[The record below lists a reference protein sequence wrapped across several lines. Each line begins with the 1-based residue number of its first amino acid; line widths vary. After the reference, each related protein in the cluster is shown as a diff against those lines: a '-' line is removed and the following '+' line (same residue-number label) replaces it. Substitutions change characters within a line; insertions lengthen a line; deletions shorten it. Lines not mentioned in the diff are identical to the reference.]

1 MMGCNL
7 ILMASLPTT
16 WLVVGIVLLV
26 LLLVAVLLLVV
37 KSREAYLLKK
47 EVAELRETM
56 LMMRYEEANLSRML
70 HKADKA
76 EQIVAPTAEMLIAE
90 VEADEVAQSADELEA
105 SEESEVVTELPELS
119 ELEPSE
125 DSENSEPSECLEQE
139 APQES
144 AEEESLVE
152 ESLVEESL
160 VEEPAIEEPVAEES
174 IPEEPVMEEPVAEVP
189 VAEVP
194 VAEVPV
200 VEESVAEEPAAEE
213 SVAEEPITDG
223 PIAEESHA
231 AEPVIEAPVVEQPV
245 TPRPRKHAINE
256 RRPAIPNDLFAAWFE
271 EQDNQ
276 KSQEESLHEE
286 LLVEEQTIEPVAT
299 EVNVASPVELATES
313 AVEPLLADETDAQV
327 SSEPKVLSKEDEKFC
342 RKLERIV
349 HTRMHNPNLN
359 VDVIA
364 AQFGM
369 GRTNFYRKVREITS
383 VSPNDYL
390 RQCRMERASELL
402 RTTDLSVTEICGQVG
417 IPDAQYFSRV
427 FKSFYGTPPS
437 AYREQQ

>member
-7 ILMASLPTT
+7 MLMASLPTT

-26 LLLVAVLLLVV
+26 LLLVAVLLIVV

-76 EQIVAPTAEMLIAE
+76 EQIEAPTAEMLVAE
-90 VEADEVAQSADELEA
+90 VEADEVPESADEPEA
-105 SEESEVVTELPELS
+105 SEVSAV
-119 ELEPSE
+119 E
-125 DSENSEPSECLEQE
+125 DT
-139 APQES
+139 
-144 AEEESLVE
+144 VI
-152 ESLVEESL
+152 
-160 VEEPAIEEPVAEES
+160 EEPVIEEPVAEEYV
-174 IPEEPVMEEPVAEVP
+174 PEEPAI
-189 VAEVP
+189 
-194 VAEVPV
+194 
-200 VEESVAEEPAAEE
+200 EEPAAEE
-213 SVAEEPITDG
+213 SVAAESMTEESITEEPIT
-223 PIAEESHA
+223 EESHVGG
-231 AEPVIEAPVVEQPV
+231 PIIEDPIVEQPA

-276 KSQEESLHEE
+276 KSQEESLPEE
-286 LLVEEQTIEPVAT
+286 VLVEQPIIEPVAADVNDVSPAVLAS
-299 EVNVASPVELATES
+299 ESAEEPLPAAEADNVASSV
-313 AVEPLLADETDAQV
+313 
-327 SSEPKVLSKEDEKFC
+327 PKVLSKEDEKFC

-383 VSPNDYL
+383 MSPNDYL

-402 RTTDLSVTEICGQVG
+402 RTTDLSVVEICGQVG
-417 IPDAQYFSRV
+417 ISDAQYFSRV
-427 FKSFYGTPPS
+427 FKSFYGAPPS
-437 AYREQQ
+437 AYREQK

>member
-1 MMGCNL
+1 MGCNL

-76 EQIVAPTAEMLIAE
+76 EQIEAPTAEMLVAE
-90 VEADEVAQSADELEA
+90 VEADEVAESADEPEA
-105 SEESEVVTELPELS
+105 SEVSAVEDTVIE
-119 ELEPSE
+119 EPV
-125 DSENSEPSECLEQE
+125 
-139 APQES
+139 
-144 AEEESLVE
+144 AEEYVP
-152 ESLVEESL
+152 
-160 VEEPAIEEPVAEES
+160 EEPAIEEPVA
-174 IPEEPVMEEPVAEVP
+174 
-189 VAEVP
+189 
-194 VAEVPV
+194 
-200 VEESVAEEPAAEE
+200 EESVAEEPAAEE
-213 SVAEEPITDG
+213 SVAEEPITDE

-231 AEPVIEAPVVEQPV
+231 VEPVIEAPIVEQPA

-276 KSQEESLHEE
+276 KSQEESLPEE
-286 LLVEEQTIEPVAT
+286 VLVEQPIIEPVAADVSDVSPAVLAA
-299 EVNVASPVELATES
+299 ESAEEPLPAAEADNVAPSV
-313 AVEPLLADETDAQV
+313 
-327 SSEPKVLSKEDEKFC
+327 PKVLSKEDEKFC

-383 VSPNDYL
+383 MSPNDYL

-402 RTTDLSVTEICGQVG
+402 RTTDLSVVEICGQVG
-417 IPDAQYFSRV
+417 ISDAQYFSRV
-427 FKSFYGTPPS
+427 FKSFYGAPPS

>member
-1 MMGCNL
+1 MGCNL

-90 VEADEVAQSADELEA
+90 VEADEVAESADELEA
-105 SEESEVVTELPELS
+105 SEESEVVTELLELS

-125 DSENSEPSECLEQE
+125 DSENSEPSECSEQE

-144 AEEESLVE
+144 AEE

-189 VAEVP
+189 V
-194 VAEVPV
+194 
-200 VEESVAEEPAAEE
+200 VEESVAEEPAVEE
-213 SVAEEPITDG
+213 SVAVEHITDG

-231 AEPVIEAPVVEQPV
+231 VEPVIEAPIVEQPV

>member
-1 MMGCNL
+1 MGCNL

-90 VEADEVAQSADELEA
+90 VEADEVAESADELEA

-119 ELEPSE
+119 GFSE
-125 DSENSEPSECLEQE
+125 NSEHSENSEPSECSEQE
-139 APQES
+139 TSQES

-152 ESLVEESL
+152 EPVVEDT
-160 VEEPAIEEPVAEES
+160 AIEEPVAEES

-189 VAEVP
+189 V
-194 VAEVPV
+194 
-200 VEESVAEEPAAEE
+200 VEESVAEEPAVEE
-213 SVAEEPITDG
+213 SVAVEHITDG

-231 AEPVIEAPVVEQPV
+231 AEPIIEAPIVEQPV

-286 LLVEEQTIEPVAT
+286 LLVEEQTIEPVAI

>member
-90 VEADEVAQSADELEA
+90 VEADEVAESADELEA
-105 SEESEVVTELPELS
+105 SEESEVVTELSELS
-119 ELEPSE
+119 GFSE
-125 DSENSEPSECLEQE
+125 NSEHSENSEPSECSEQE
-139 APQES
+139 DPQES
-144 AEEESLVE
+144 AEE

-174 IPEEPVMEEPVAEVP
+174 IPEEPVMEEPV
-189 VAEVP
+189 
-194 VAEVPV
+194 

-213 SVAEEPITDG
+213 SVAVEHITDG

-231 AEPVIEAPVVEQPV
+231 AEPIIEAPIVEQPV

>member
-1 MMGCNL
+1 MGCNL
-7 ILMASLPTT
+7 MLMASLPTT

-26 LLLVAVLLLVV
+26 LLLVAVLLIVV

-76 EQIVAPTAEMLIAE
+76 EQIEAPTAEMLVAE
-90 VEADEVAQSADELEA
+90 VEADEVAESADEPEA
-105 SEESEVVTELPELS
+105 SEVSEAVTELPELS
-119 ELEPSE
+119 GS
-125 DSENSEPSECLEQE
+125 SENSENSENSESSAYSELAISQE
-139 APQES
+139 PA
-144 AEEESLVE
+144 VE
-152 ESLVEESL
+152 ESLVEVPA
-160 VEEPAIEEPVAEES
+160 VEDTVIEEPVAEEYVS
-174 IPEEPVMEEPVAEVP
+174 EEPVIEEPAVEESAE
-189 VAEVP
+189 
-194 VAEVPV
+194 
-200 VEESVAEEPAAEE
+200 EESVAVESITEELH
-213 SVAEEPITDG
+213 VGG
-223 PIAEESHA
+223 PI
-231 AEPVIEAPVVEQPV
+231 IEDPIVEQPA

-286 LLVEEQTIEPVAT
+286 VLVEQPIIEPVAADVSDVSPAVLAA
-299 EVNVASPVELATES
+299 ESAEEPLPAAEADNVASSV
-313 AVEPLLADETDAQV
+313 
-327 SSEPKVLSKEDEKFC
+327 PKVLSKEDEKFC

-383 VSPNDYL
+383 MSPNDYL

-402 RTTDLSVTEICGQVG
+402 RTTDLSVVEICGQVG
-417 IPDAQYFSRV
+417 ISDAQYFSRV
-427 FKSFYGTPPS
+427 FKSFYGAPPS

>member
-1 MMGCNL
+1 MGCNL

-26 LLLVAVLLLVV
+26 LLLVAVLLIVV

-76 EQIVAPTAEMLIAE
+76 EQIEAPTAEMLVAE
-90 VEADEVAQSADELEA
+90 VEADEVAESADEPEA
-105 SEESEVVTELPELS
+105 SEVSETVTELPELS
-119 ELEPSE
+119 GS
-125 DSENSEPSECLEQE
+125 SENSENSESSAYSELVISQE
-139 APQES
+139 PA
-144 AEEESLVE
+144 VE
-152 ESLVEESL
+152 ESLVEVPA
-160 VEEPAIEEPVAEES
+160 VEDTVIEEPVAEEYV
-174 IPEEPVMEEPVAEVP
+174 PEEPAI
-189 VAEVP
+189 
-194 VAEVPV
+194 
-200 VEESVAEEPAAEE
+200 EEPAAEE
-213 SVAEEPITDG
+213 SVAAESMTEESITGEPITEESHVGEPIIEEPI
-223 PIAEESHA
+223 
-231 AEPVIEAPVVEQPV
+231 VEQPA

-276 KSQEESLHEE
+276 KSQEESLPEE
-286 LLVEEQTIEPVAT
+286 VLVEQPIIEPVAADVSDVSPAVLAA
-299 EVNVASPVELATES
+299 ESAEEPLPAAEADNVASSVA
-313 AVEPLLADETDAQV
+313 
-327 SSEPKVLSKEDEKFC
+327 KVLSKEDEKFC

-383 VSPNDYL
+383 MSPNDYL

-402 RTTDLSVTEICGQVG
+402 RTTDLSVVEICGQVG
-417 IPDAQYFSRV
+417 ISDAQYFSRV
-427 FKSFYGTPPS
+427 FKSFYGAPPS

>member
-1 MMGCNL
+1 MGCNL
-7 ILMASLPTT
+7 MLMASLPTT

-26 LLLVAVLLLVV
+26 LLLVAVLLIVV

-76 EQIVAPTAEMLIAE
+76 EQIEAPTAEMLVAE
-90 VEADEVAQSADELEA
+90 VEADEVPESADEPEA
-105 SEESEVVTELPELS
+105 SEVSETVTELPELS
-119 ELEPSE
+119 GSSE
-125 DSENSEPSECLEQE
+125 DSVHSENSENSESSAYSELAISQE
-139 APQES
+139 PA
-144 AEEESLVE
+144 VE
-152 ESLVEESL
+152 ESLVEVSA
-160 VEEPAIEEPVAEES
+160 VEDTVIEEPVAEEYV
-174 IPEEPVMEEPVAEVP
+174 PEEPAI
-189 VAEVP
+189 
-194 VAEVPV
+194 
-200 VEESVAEEPAAEE
+200 EEPAAEE
-213 SVAEEPITDG
+213 SVAAESMTEESITEESITEESHVGEPIIEEPI
-223 PIAEESHA
+223 
-231 AEPVIEAPVVEQPV
+231 VEQPA

-276 KSQEESLHEE
+276 KSPEESLHEE
-286 LLVEEQTIEPVAT
+286 VLVEQPIIEPVAVDVNDVSSVVLAA
-299 EVNVASPVELATES
+299 ESAEEPLPAAEADNVASSV
-313 AVEPLLADETDAQV
+313 
-327 SSEPKVLSKEDEKFC
+327 PKVLSKEDEKFC

-383 VSPNDYL
+383 MSPNDYL

-402 RTTDLSVTEICGQVG
+402 RTTDLSVVEICGQVG
-417 IPDAQYFSRV
+417 ISDAQYFSRV
-427 FKSFYGTPPS
+427 FKSFYGAPPS

>member
-1 MMGCNL
+1 MGCNL

-76 EQIVAPTAEMLIAE
+76 EQIEAPTAEMLVAE
-90 VEADEVAQSADELEA
+90 VEADEVAESADEPEA
-105 SEESEVVTELPELS
+105 SEVSEAVTELPELS
-119 ELEPSE
+119 GS
-125 DSENSEPSECLEQE
+125 SENSENSESSAYSELAISQE
-139 APQES
+139 PA
-144 AEEESLVE
+144 VE
-152 ESLVEESL
+152 ESLVEVPA
-160 VEEPAIEEPVAEES
+160 VEDTVIEEPVAEEYV
-174 IPEEPVMEEPVAEVP
+174 PEEPAI
-189 VAEVP
+189 
-194 VAEVPV
+194 
-200 VEESVAEEPAAEE
+200 EEPAAEE
-213 SVAEEPITDG
+213 SVAAESMTEESITEEPITEELHVGG
-223 PIAEESHA
+223 PI
-231 AEPVIEAPVVEQPV
+231 IEDPIVEQPA

-286 LLVEEQTIEPVAT
+286 VLVEQPIIEPVAADVSDVSPAVLAA
-299 EVNVASPVELATES
+299 ESAEEPLPAAEADNVASSV
-313 AVEPLLADETDAQV
+313 
-327 SSEPKVLSKEDEKFC
+327 PKVLSKEDEKFC

-383 VSPNDYL
+383 MSPNDYL

-402 RTTDLSVTEICGQVG
+402 RTTDLSVVEICGQVG
-417 IPDAQYFSRV
+417 ISDAQYFSRV
-427 FKSFYGTPPS
+427 FKSFYGAPPS

>member
-1 MMGCNL
+1 MGCNL
-7 ILMASLPTT
+7 MLMASLPTT

-26 LLLVAVLLLVV
+26 LLLVAVLLIVV

-76 EQIVAPTAEMLIAE
+76 EQIEAPTAEMLVAE
-90 VEADEVAQSADELEA
+90 VEADEVAESADEPEA
-105 SEESEVVTELPELS
+105 SEVSETVTELPELS
-119 ELEPSE
+119 GSSE
-125 DSENSEPSECLEQE
+125 NSENSENSEPSAYSELAISQE
-139 APQES
+139 PA
-144 AEEESLVE
+144 VE
-152 ESLVEESL
+152 ESLVEVPA
-160 VEEPAIEEPVAEES
+160 VEDTVIEEPVAEEYV
-174 IPEEPVMEEPVAEVP
+174 PEEPVIEEPAE
-189 VAEVP
+189 
-194 VAEVPV
+194 
-200 VEESVAEEPAAEE
+200 EESVAVESITEELH
-213 SVAEEPITDG
+213 VGEPIIED
-223 PIAEESHA
+223 PI
-231 AEPVIEAPVVEQPV
+231 VEQPA

-276 KSQEESLHEE
+276 RSQEESLPEE
-286 LLVEEQTIEPVAT
+286 VLVEQPIIEPVAADVSDVSPAVLAA
-299 EVNVASPVELATES
+299 ESAEEPLPAAEADNVASSV
-313 AVEPLLADETDAQV
+313 
-327 SSEPKVLSKEDEKFC
+327 PKVLSKEDEKFC

-383 VSPNDYL
+383 MSPNDYL

-402 RTTDLSVTEICGQVG
+402 RTTDLSVVEICGQVG
-417 IPDAQYFSRV
+417 ISDAQYFSRV
-427 FKSFYGTPPS
+427 FKSFYGAPPS

>member
-1 MMGCNL
+1 MGCNL
-7 ILMASLPTT
+7 MLMASLPTT

-76 EQIVAPTAEMLIAE
+76 EQIEAPTAEMLVAE
-90 VEADEVAQSADELEA
+90 VEADEVAESADEPEA
-105 SEESEVVTELPELS
+105 FEVSEAVTELPELS
-119 ELEPSE
+119 GSSE
-125 DSENSEPSECLEQE
+125 NSVYSENSESSAYSELAISQE
-139 APQES
+139 PA
-144 AEEESLVE
+144 VE
-152 ESLVEESL
+152 ESLVEVPA
-160 VEEPAIEEPVAEES
+160 VEDTVIEEPVAEEYV
-174 IPEEPVMEEPVAEVP
+174 PEEPAI
-189 VAEVP
+189 
-194 VAEVPV
+194 
-200 VEESVAEEPAAEE
+200 EEPAAEE
-213 SVAEEPITDG
+213 SVAAESMTEESITEELHVGEPI
-223 PIAEESHA
+223 IEES
-231 AEPVIEAPVVEQPV
+231 IVEQPA

-286 LLVEEQTIEPVAT
+286 VLVEQPIIEPVAADVSDVSPAVLAA
-299 EVNVASPVELATES
+299 ESAEEPLPAAEADNVASSV
-313 AVEPLLADETDAQV
+313 
-327 SSEPKVLSKEDEKFC
+327 PKVLSKEDEKFC

-383 VSPNDYL
+383 MSPNDYL

-402 RTTDLSVTEICGQVG
+402 RTTDLSVVEICGQVG
-417 IPDAQYFSRV
+417 ISDAQYFSRV
-427 FKSFYGTPPS
+427 FKSFYGAPPS

>member
-1 MMGCNL
+1 MGCNL
-7 ILMASLPTT
+7 MLMASLPTT

-26 LLLVAVLLLVV
+26 LLFVAVLLIVV

-76 EQIVAPTAEMLIAE
+76 EQIEAPTVEMLVAE
-90 VEADEVAQSADELEA
+90 VEADEVSESADEPEA
-105 SEESEVVTELPELS
+105 SEVSAV
-119 ELEPSE
+119 E
-125 DSENSEPSECLEQE
+125 DT
-139 APQES
+139 
-144 AEEESLVE
+144 VI
-152 ESLVEESL
+152 
-160 VEEPAIEEPVAEES
+160 EEPVIEEPVAEEYV
-174 IPEEPVMEEPVAEVP
+174 PEEPAIEEL
-189 VAEVP
+189 
-194 VAEVPV
+194 
-200 VEESVAEEPAAEE
+200 AAEE
-213 SVAEEPITDG
+213 SVAAESMTEESIT
-223 PIAEESHA
+223 EESHVGG
-231 AEPVIEAPVVEQPV
+231 PIIEAPIVEQPA

-276 KSQEESLHEE
+276 KSQEESLPEE
-286 LLVEEQTIEPVAT
+286 VLVEQPIIEPVAADVNDVSSAVLAA
-299 EVNVASPVELATES
+299 ESAEEPLPAAEADNVASSV
-313 AVEPLLADETDAQV
+313 
-327 SSEPKVLSKEDEKFC
+327 PKVLSKEDEKFC

-383 VSPNDYL
+383 MSPNDYL

-402 RTTDLSVTEICGQVG
+402 RTTDLSVVEICGQVG
-417 IPDAQYFSRV
+417 ISDAQYFSRV
-427 FKSFYGTPPS
+427 FKSFYGAPPS

>member
-1 MMGCNL
+1 M
-7 ILMASLPTT
+7 LMASLPTT
-16 WLVVGIVLLV
+16 WFVVGIVLLV

-76 EQIVAPTAEMLIAE
+76 EQIEAPTAEMLVAE
-90 VEADEVAQSADELEA
+90 VEADEVPESADEPEA
-105 SEESEVVTELPELS
+105 SEVSEAVTELPELS
-119 ELEPSE
+119 GSSE
-125 DSENSEPSECLEQE
+125 DSVHSENSENSESSAYSELANSQE
-139 APQES
+139 PA
-144 AEEESLVE
+144 VE
-152 ESLVEESL
+152 ESLVEVPAVEDT
-160 VEEPAIEEPVAEES
+160 VIEEPVAEEYVPEEPAIEEPAV
-174 IPEEPVMEEPVAEVP
+174 EEPAE
-189 VAEVP
+189 
-194 VAEVPV
+194 
-200 VEESVAEEPAAEE
+200 EESVAVESITEELH
-213 SVAEEPITDG
+213 VGG
-223 PIAEESHA
+223 PI
-231 AEPVIEAPVVEQPV
+231 IEDPIVEQPA

-286 LLVEEQTIEPVAT
+286 VLVEQPIIEPVAADVNDVAPVVLAAEST
-299 EVNVASPVELATES
+299 EEPLPAAEADNVASSV
-313 AVEPLLADETDAQV
+313 
-327 SSEPKVLSKEDEKFC
+327 PKVLSKEDEKFC

-383 VSPNDYL
+383 MSPNDYL

-402 RTTDLSVTEICGQVG
+402 RTTDLSVVEICGQVG
-417 IPDAQYFSRV
+417 ISDAQYFSRV
-427 FKSFYGTPPS
+427 FKSFYGAPPS

>member
-1 MMGCNL
+1 
-7 ILMASLPTT
+7 MASLPTT

-90 VEADEVAQSADELEA
+90 VEADEVAESADELEA

-125 DSENSEPSECLEQE
+125 DSENSEPSECSEQE
-139 APQES
+139 DPQES
-144 AEEESLVE
+144 AEE

-174 IPEEPVMEEPVAEVP
+174 IPEEPVMEEPV
-189 VAEVP
+189 
-194 VAEVPV
+194 
-200 VEESVAEEPAAEE
+200 VEESVAEEPVVEE
-213 SVAEEPITDG
+213 SVAVEHITDG

-231 AEPVIEAPVVEQPV
+231 VEPVIEAPIVEQPV

>member
-1 MMGCNL
+1 MGCNL

-90 VEADEVAQSADELEA
+90 VEADEVAESADELEA

-125 DSENSEPSECLEQE
+125 DSENSEPSECSEQE
-139 APQES
+139 DPQES
-144 AEEESLVE
+144 AEE

-174 IPEEPVMEEPVAEVP
+174 IPEEPVMEEPV
-189 VAEVP
+189 
-194 VAEVPV
+194 
-200 VEESVAEEPAAEE
+200 VEESVAEEPVVEE
-213 SVAEEPITDG
+213 SVAVEHITDG

-231 AEPVIEAPVVEQPV
+231 VEPVIEAPIVEQPV

>member
-90 VEADEVAQSADELEA
+90 VEADEVAESADELEA
-105 SEESEVVTELPELS
+105 SEESEVVTELLELS

-125 DSENSEPSECLEQE
+125 DSENSEPSECSEQE

-144 AEEESLVE
+144 AEE

-174 IPEEPVMEEPVAEVP
+174 IPEEPVMEEP

-231 AEPVIEAPVVEQPV
+231 AEPVIEAPIVEQPV

-286 LLVEEQTIEPVAT
+286 VLVEEQTIEPIAA

>member
-7 ILMASLPTT
+7 MLMASLPTT

-26 LLLVAVLLLVV
+26 LLLVAVLLIVV
-37 KSREAYLLKK
+37 KSREAYLLKE

-76 EQIVAPTAEMLIAE
+76 GQIEAPTAEMLVAE
-90 VEADEVAQSADELEA
+90 VEADEVPESADEPEA
-105 SEESEVVTELPELS
+105 SEVSEAVTELPELS
-119 ELEPSE
+119 GSSE
-125 DSENSEPSECLEQE
+125 DSVHSENSENSESSAYSELAISQE
-139 APQES
+139 PA
-144 AEEESLVE
+144 VE
-152 ESLVEESL
+152 ESLVEVPAVEDT
-160 VEEPAIEEPVAEES
+160 VIEEPVAEEYVPEEPAIEEPAAEES
-174 IPEEPVMEEPVAEVP
+174 IAVESMT
-189 VAEVP
+189 
-194 VAEVPV
+194 
-200 VEESVAEEPAAEE
+200 EESIT
-213 SVAEEPITDG
+213 EEPIIEE
-223 PIAEESHA
+223 PI
-231 AEPVIEAPVVEQPV
+231 VEQPA

-286 LLVEEQTIEPVAT
+286 VLVEQPIIEPVAADVNDVAPVVLAA
-299 EVNVASPVELATES
+299 ESAEEPLPAAEADNVASSV
-313 AVEPLLADETDAQV
+313 
-327 SSEPKVLSKEDEKFC
+327 PKVLSKEDEKFC

-383 VSPNDYL
+383 MSPNDYL

-402 RTTDLSVTEICGQVG
+402 RTTDLSVVEICGQVG
-417 IPDAQYFSRV
+417 ISDAQYFSRV
-427 FKSFYGTPPS
+427 FKSFYGAPPS

>member
-1 MMGCNL
+1 
-7 ILMASLPTT
+7 MASLPTT

-76 EQIVAPTAEMLIAE
+76 EQIEAPTAEMLVAE
-90 VEADEVAQSADELEA
+90 VEADEVAESADEPEA
-105 SEESEVVTELPELS
+105 SEVSEAVTELPELS
-119 ELEPSE
+119 GS
-125 DSENSEPSECLEQE
+125 SENSENSESSAYSELAISQE
-139 APQES
+139 PA
-144 AEEESLVE
+144 VE
-152 ESLVEESL
+152 ESLVEVPA
-160 VEEPAIEEPVAEES
+160 VEDTVIEEPVAEEYV
-174 IPEEPVMEEPVAEVP
+174 PEEPAI
-189 VAEVP
+189 
-194 VAEVPV
+194 
-200 VEESVAEEPAAEE
+200 EEPAAEE
-213 SVAEEPITDG
+213 SVAAESMTEESITEEPITEELHVGG
-223 PIAEESHA
+223 PI
-231 AEPVIEAPVVEQPV
+231 IEDPIVEQPA

-286 LLVEEQTIEPVAT
+286 VLVEQPIIEPVAADVSDVSPAVLAA
-299 EVNVASPVELATES
+299 ESAEEPLPAAEADNVASSV
-313 AVEPLLADETDAQV
+313 
-327 SSEPKVLSKEDEKFC
+327 PKVLSKEDEKFC

-383 VSPNDYL
+383 MSPNDYL

-402 RTTDLSVTEICGQVG
+402 RTTDLSVVEICGQVG
-417 IPDAQYFSRV
+417 ISDAQYFSRV
-427 FKSFYGTPPS
+427 FKSFYGAPPS

>member
-1 MMGCNL
+1 MGCNL
-7 ILMASLPTT
+7 MLMASLPTT

-26 LLLVAVLLLVV
+26 LLLVAVLLIVV

-76 EQIVAPTAEMLIAE
+76 EQIEAPTAEMLVAE
-90 VEADEVAQSADELEA
+90 VEADEVAESADEPEA
-105 SEESEVVTELPELS
+105 SEVSEAVTELPELS
-119 ELEPSE
+119 GSSE
-125 DSENSEPSECLEQE
+125 DSVHSENSENSESSAYSELAISQE
-139 APQES
+139 PA
-144 AEEESLVE
+144 VE
-152 ESLVEESL
+152 ESLVEVPA
-160 VEEPAIEEPVAEES
+160 VEDTVIEEPVAEEYV
-174 IPEEPVMEEPVAEVP
+174 PEEPAI
-189 VAEVP
+189 
-194 VAEVPV
+194 
-200 VEESVAEEPAAEE
+200 EEPAAEE
-213 SVAEEPITDG
+213 SVAAESMTEELHVGG
-223 PIAEESHA
+223 PI
-231 AEPVIEAPVVEQPV
+231 IEDPIVEQPA

-276 KSQEESLHEE
+276 KSQEESLPEE
-286 LLVEEQTIEPVAT
+286 VLVEQPIIEPVAADVNDVPSVVLAA
-299 EVNVASPVELATES
+299 ESAEEPLPAAEADNVASSV
-313 AVEPLLADETDAQV
+313 
-327 SSEPKVLSKEDEKFC
+327 PKVLSKEDEKFC

-383 VSPNDYL
+383 MSPNDYL

-402 RTTDLSVTEICGQVG
+402 RTTDLSVVEICGQVG
-417 IPDAQYFSRV
+417 ISDAQYFSRV
-427 FKSFYGTPPS
+427 FKSFYGAPPS

>member
-1 MMGCNL
+1 M
-7 ILMASLPTT
+7 LMASLPTT

-26 LLLVAVLLLVV
+26 LLLVAVLLIVV

-76 EQIVAPTAEMLIAE
+76 EQIEAPTAEMLVAE
-90 VEADEVAQSADELEA
+90 VEADEVPESADEPEA
-105 SEESEVVTELPELS
+105 SEVSEAVTELPELS
-119 ELEPSE
+119 GSSE
-125 DSENSEPSECLEQE
+125 DSVHSENSENSESSAYSELAISQE
-139 APQES
+139 PA
-144 AEEESLVE
+144 VE
-152 ESLVEESL
+152 ESLVEVSA
-160 VEEPAIEEPVAEES
+160 VEDTVIEEPVAEEYV
-174 IPEEPVMEEPVAEVP
+174 PEEPAI
-189 VAEVP
+189 
-194 VAEVPV
+194 
-200 VEESVAEEPAAEE
+200 EEPAAEE
-213 SVAEEPITDG
+213 SVAAESMTEESITEESITEESHVGEPIIEEPI
-223 PIAEESHA
+223 
-231 AEPVIEAPVVEQPV
+231 VEQPA

-286 LLVEEQTIEPVAT
+286 VLVEQPIIEPVAVDVNDVSSVVLAA
-299 EVNVASPVELATES
+299 ESAEEPLPAAEADNVASSV
-313 AVEPLLADETDAQV
+313 
-327 SSEPKVLSKEDEKFC
+327 PKVLSKEDEKFC

-383 VSPNDYL
+383 MSPNDYL

-402 RTTDLSVTEICGQVG
+402 RTTDLSVVEICGQVG
-417 IPDAQYFSRV
+417 ISDAQYFSRV
-427 FKSFYGTPPS
+427 FKSFYGAPPS

>member
-90 VEADEVAQSADELEA
+90 VEADEVAESADELEA

-119 ELEPSE
+119 GFSE
-125 DSENSEPSECLEQE
+125 NSEHSENSEPSECSEQE
-139 APQES
+139 TSQES

-152 ESLVEESL
+152 EPVVEDT
-160 VEEPAIEEPVAEES
+160 AIEEPVAEES

-189 VAEVP
+189 V
-194 VAEVPV
+194 
-200 VEESVAEEPAAEE
+200 VEESVAEEPAVEE
-213 SVAEEPITDG
+213 SVAVEHITDG

-231 AEPVIEAPVVEQPV
+231 AEPIIEAPIVEQPV

-286 LLVEEQTIEPVAT
+286 LLVEEQTIEPVAI

>member
-26 LLLVAVLLLVV
+26 LLLVAILLLVV

-56 LMMRYEEANLSRML
+56 LMMRYEETSLSRML

-76 EQIVAPTAEMLIAE
+76 EQIEAPAAEMLIAE
-90 VEADEVAQSADELEA
+90 VETDEVAENADEAEA
-105 SEESEVVTELPELS
+105 SEESDVTELLESS
-119 ELEPSE
+119 ES
-125 DSENSEPSECLEQE
+125 SECSEQE
-139 APQES
+139 TSQDS
-144 AEEESLVE
+144 A
-152 ESLVEESL
+152 VEESL
-160 VEEPAIEEPVAEES
+160 VEEPVVEDTAIEEPVAEEA
-174 IPEEPVMEEPVAEVP
+174 IPEEPVMEEL
-189 VAEVP
+189 
-194 VAEVPV
+194 
-200 VEESVAEEPAAEE
+200 VAEEPVAEE
-213 SVAEEPITDG
+213 PVAEEPIVDE

-231 AEPVIEAPVVEQPV
+231 VEPVIEEPIVEQHV

-286 LLVEEQTIEPVAT
+286 VLVEEPIIEPVAT
-299 EVNVASPVELATES
+299 EMYDTSSAERVTES
-313 AVEPLLADETDAQV
+313 AVEPLPAEQTDVVVA
-327 SSEPKVLSKEDEKFC
+327 SEPKVLSKEDEKFC

-402 RTTDLSVTEICGQVG
+402 RTTDLSVVEICAQVG

>member
-7 ILMASLPTT
+7 MLMASLPTT

-76 EQIVAPTAEMLIAE
+76 EQIEAPTAEMLVAE
-90 VEADEVAQSADELEA
+90 VEADEVAESADELEA
-105 SEESEVVTELPELS
+105 SEESEVVTELSELS
-119 ELEPSE
+119 ALGPSE
-125 DSENSEPSECLEQE
+125 DSENSEPSECSEQE
-139 APQES
+139 NPQES

-152 ESLVEESL
+152 ESLVEEPA
-160 VEEPAIEEPVAEES
+160 VEDTAIEEPVTEVS
-174 IPEEPVMEEPVAEVP
+174 VPEEPVIEEPAE
-189 VAEVP
+189 
-194 VAEVPV
+194 
-200 VEESVAEEPAAEE
+200 EESVAVE
-213 SVAEEPITDG
+213 S
-223 PIAEESHA
+223 IAEELHVG
-231 AEPVIEAPVVEQPV
+231 EPIIEDPIVEQPA

-286 LLVEEQTIEPVAT
+286 VLVEQPIIEPVAADVSDVSPAVLAA
-299 EVNVASPVELATES
+299 ESAEEPLPAAEADNVASSV
-313 AVEPLLADETDAQV
+313 
-327 SSEPKVLSKEDEKFC
+327 PKVLSKEDEKFC

-383 VSPNDYL
+383 MSPNDYL

-402 RTTDLSVTEICGQVG
+402 RTTDLSVVEICGQVG
-417 IPDAQYFSRV
+417 ISDAQYFSRV
-427 FKSFYGTPPS
+427 FKSFYGAPPS

>member
-125 DSENSEPSECLEQE
+125 DSENSEPSECSEQE

-144 AEEESLVE
+144 AEE

-194 VAEVPV
+194 V

-213 SVAEEPITDG
+213 SVAVEHITDG

-313 AVEPLLADETDAQV
+313 AVEPLLADETDTQV

>member
-1 MMGCNL
+1 M
-7 ILMASLPTT
+7 LMASLPTT
-16 WLVVGIVLLV
+16 WLVVGMVLLV

-76 EQIVAPTAEMLIAE
+76 EQIEAPTAEMLLAE
-90 VEADEVAQSADELEA
+90 VETGEAMESADEPEA
-105 SEESEVVTELPELS
+105 SEESEVTELIESSKPTEPTETVAPSELPELS
-119 ELEPSE
+119 EL
-125 DSENSEPSECLEQE
+125 SENYENSKSSESSELVS
-139 APQES
+139 PQES
-144 AEEESLVE
+144 AMEDT
-152 ESLVEESL
+152 
-160 VEEPAIEEPVAEES
+160 AIEEPVDEES
-174 IPEEPVMEEPVAEVP
+174 IPEEPVV
-189 VAEVP
+189 
-194 VAEVPV
+194 
-200 VEESVAEEPAAEE
+200 EEPAA
-213 SVAEEPITDG
+213 PL
-223 PIAEESHA
+223 
-231 AEPVIEAPVVEQPV
+231 
-245 TPRPRKHAINE
+245 PRKHAINE

-286 LLVEEQTIEPVAT
+286 VLVEQQAIEPVAAD
-299 EVNVASPVELATES
+299 VNEAPLAELVMES
-313 AVEPLLADETDAQV
+313 AVKTPPTELTDTVV

-359 VDVIA
+359 VDVVA

-383 VSPNDYL
+383 MSPNDYL

-402 RTTDLSVTEICGQVG
+402 RTTDLSVAEICGQVG

>member
-1 MMGCNL
+1 M
-7 ILMASLPTT
+7 LMASLPTT

-26 LLLVAVLLLVV
+26 LLLVAVLLIVV

-76 EQIVAPTAEMLIAE
+76 EQIEAPTAEMLVAE
-90 VEADEVAQSADELEA
+90 VEADEVPESADEPEA
-105 SEESEVVTELPELS
+105 SEVSETVTELPELS
-119 ELEPSE
+119 GSSE
-125 DSENSEPSECLEQE
+125 DSVHSENSENSESSAYSELANSQE
-139 APQES
+139 PA
-144 AEEESLVE
+144 VE
-152 ESLVEESL
+152 ESLVEVPAVEDT
-160 VEEPAIEEPVAEES
+160 VIEEPVAEEYVPEEPAIEEPAV
-174 IPEEPVMEEPVAEVP
+174 EEPAE
-189 VAEVP
+189 
-194 VAEVPV
+194 
-200 VEESVAEEPAAEE
+200 EESVAVEFIIEELH
-213 SVAEEPITDG
+213 VGG
-223 PIAEESHA
+223 PI
-231 AEPVIEAPVVEQPV
+231 IEDPIVEQPA

-276 KSQEESLHEE
+276 KSQEESLPEE
-286 LLVEEQTIEPVAT
+286 VIVEQPIIEPVAADVSDVSPAVLAA
-299 EVNVASPVELATES
+299 ESAEEPLPAAEADNVAPSV
-313 AVEPLLADETDAQV
+313 
-327 SSEPKVLSKEDEKFC
+327 PKVLSKEDEKFC

-383 VSPNDYL
+383 MSPNDYL

-402 RTTDLSVTEICGQVG
+402 RTTDLSVVEICGQVG
-417 IPDAQYFSRV
+417 ISDAQYFSRV
-427 FKSFYGTPPS
+427 FKSFYGAPPS

>member
-1 MMGCNL
+1 MGCNL
-7 ILMASLPTT
+7 MLMASLPTT

-26 LLLVAVLLLVV
+26 LLLVAVLLIVV

-90 VEADEVAQSADELEA
+90 VEADEVAESADELEA
-105 SEESEVVTELPELS
+105 SEESEVVTELSELS
-119 ELEPSE
+119 ALEPSE
-125 DSENSEPSECLEQE
+125 DSENSEPSECSEQE
-139 APQES
+139 NPQES

-152 ESLVEESL
+152 EPAVEDT
-160 VEEPAIEEPVAEES
+160 AIEEPVTEVS
-174 IPEEPVMEEPVAEVP
+174 IPEEPVMEEP
-189 VAEVP
+189 
-194 VAEVPV
+194 
-200 VEESVAEEPAAEE
+200 AAEE
-213 SVAEEPITDG
+213 SVAAESMTEESITEEPIT
-223 PIAEESHA
+223 EESHVGGPIIE
-231 AEPVIEAPVVEQPV
+231 EPIVEQPA

-286 LLVEEQTIEPVAT
+286 VLVEQPIIEPVAADVSDVSPAVLAA
-299 EVNVASPVELATES
+299 ESAEEPLPAAEADNVASSV
-313 AVEPLLADETDAQV
+313 
-327 SSEPKVLSKEDEKFC
+327 PKVLSKEDEKFC

-383 VSPNDYL
+383 MSPNDYL

-402 RTTDLSVTEICGQVG
+402 RTTDLSVVEICGQVG
-417 IPDAQYFSRV
+417 ISDAQYFSRV
-427 FKSFYGTPPS
+427 FKSFYGAPPS

>member
-1 MMGCNL
+1 M
-7 ILMASLPTT
+7 LMASLPTT

-26 LLLVAVLLLVV
+26 LLLVAVLLIVV

-76 EQIVAPTAEMLIAE
+76 EQIEAPTAEMLVAE
-90 VEADEVAQSADELEA
+90 VEADEVPESADEPEA
-105 SEESEVVTELPELS
+105 SEVSEAVTELPELS
-119 ELEPSE
+119 GSSE
-125 DSENSEPSECLEQE
+125 NSVHSENSESSAYSELAISQE
-139 APQES
+139 PA
-144 AEEESLVE
+144 VE
-152 ESLVEESL
+152 ESLVEVPA
-160 VEEPAIEEPVAEES
+160 VEDTVIEEPVAEEYV
-174 IPEEPVMEEPVAEVP
+174 PEEPAI
-189 VAEVP
+189 
-194 VAEVPV
+194 
-200 VEESVAEEPAAEE
+200 EEPAAEE
-213 SVAEEPITDG
+213 SVAAESMTEESITEEPITEELHVG
-223 PIAEESHA
+223 EPIIEE
-231 AEPVIEAPVVEQPV
+231 PIVEQPA

-286 LLVEEQTIEPVAT
+286 VLVEQPIIEPVAADVSDVSPAVLAA
-299 EVNVASPVELATES
+299 ESAEEPLPAAEADNVASSV
-313 AVEPLLADETDAQV
+313 
-327 SSEPKVLSKEDEKFC
+327 PKVLSKEDEKFC

-383 VSPNDYL
+383 MSPNDYL

-402 RTTDLSVTEICGQVG
+402 RTTDLSVVEICGQVG
-417 IPDAQYFSRV
+417 ISDAQYFSRV
-427 FKSFYGTPPS
+427 FKSFYGAPPS

>member
-1 MMGCNL
+1 MGCNL
-7 ILMASLPTT
+7 MLMASLPTT

-26 LLLVAVLLLVV
+26 LLLVAVLLIVV

-76 EQIVAPTAEMLIAE
+76 EQIEAPTAEMLVAE
-90 VEADEVAQSADELEA
+90 VEADEVPESADEPEA
-105 SEESEVVTELPELS
+105 SEVSEAVTELPELS
-119 ELEPSE
+119 GS
-125 DSENSEPSECLEQE
+125 SENSENSENLESSAYSELAISQE
-139 APQES
+139 PV
-144 AEEESLVE
+144 VE
-152 ESLVEESL
+152 ESLVEVPA
-160 VEEPAIEEPVAEES
+160 VEDTVIEEPVAEEYV
-174 IPEEPVMEEPVAEVP
+174 PEEPVIEEPTVEEPAE
-189 VAEVP
+189 
-194 VAEVPV
+194 
-200 VEESVAEEPAAEE
+200 EESVAVESITEELH
-213 SVAEEPITDG
+213 VGG
-223 PIAEESHA
+223 PI
-231 AEPVIEAPVVEQPV
+231 IEDPIVEQPA

-286 LLVEEQTIEPVAT
+286 VLVEQPIIEPVAAD
-299 EVNVASPVELATES
+299 VNDVAPVVLAAES
-313 AVEPLLADETDAQV
+313 AEEPLLAAEADNVA
-327 SSEPKVLSKEDEKFC
+327 SSVPKVLSKEDEKFC

-383 VSPNDYL
+383 MSPNDYL

-402 RTTDLSVTEICGQVG
+402 RTTDLSVVEICGQVG
-417 IPDAQYFSRV
+417 ISDAQYFSRV
-427 FKSFYGTPPS
+427 FKSFYGAPPS